1 MGQRTNGTTRIWV
14 KHEGVWQVELR
25 IEKYHKKE
33 AASNDETA
41 SFLIDRKSFIRFL
54 ETLLTSSFY
63 YILLNAST
71 IFISTRLI
79 TFS

>member
-1 MGQRTNGTTRIWV
+1 MTNWTTRTWV
-14 KHEGVWQVELR
+14 KHEGVWQVELGMG
-25 IEKYHKKE
+25 KYYKKE
-33 AASNDETA
+33 AVSINETA

-54 ETLLTSSFY
+54 ETLFTSSFF

-71 IFISTRLI
+71 IFFSTRLI

>member
-1 MGQRTNGTTRIWV
+1 MGQRTNGTTMTWV

-25 IEKYHKKE
+25 IEKSHKKE